1 MTQLSQN
8 KPRRTFTPEFKLDIV
23 RQANTPK
30 ASISSIA
37 REHDLNTNQ
46 VFRWIYEVKQNK
58 VRWVLLATR
67 VANPMVLRS
76 PPSPTFLPVTVN
88 KACTPDKSGLSPNS
102 PLATFEFA
110 NGHRL
115 QLHQDNVELLK
126 QLVAVML

>member
-1 MTQLSQN
+1 MTQPSQK
-8 KPRRTFTPEFKLDIV
+8 KPRCTFTPEFKLDIV
-23 RQANTPK
+23 RHANTPK

-37 REHDLNTNQ
+37 LEHDINANQ
-46 VFRWIYEVKQNK
+46 VFRWIHEVKQNK

-67 VANPMVLRS
+67 VSNPIALQQAL
-76 PPSPTFLPVTVN
+76 SPTFLPVTVRETQ
-88 KACTPDKSGLSPNS
+88 TPDKPLITPNS

-115 QLHQDNVELLK
+115 QLHQGNVELLK

>member
-23 RQANTPK
+23 RQANSPK

-37 REHDLNTNQ
+37 REHDLNANQ
-46 VFRWIYEVKQNK
+46 VFRWIHEVKENK
-58 VRWVLLATR
+58 VKWVLLATR
-67 VANPMVLRS
+67 VANPLVLQ
-76 PPSPTFLPVTVN
+76 PPTSPTFLPVTVH
-88 KACTPDKSGLSPNS
+88 KEDASDKPLVTPTS

-115 QLHQDNVELLK
+115 QLHPDNVELLK